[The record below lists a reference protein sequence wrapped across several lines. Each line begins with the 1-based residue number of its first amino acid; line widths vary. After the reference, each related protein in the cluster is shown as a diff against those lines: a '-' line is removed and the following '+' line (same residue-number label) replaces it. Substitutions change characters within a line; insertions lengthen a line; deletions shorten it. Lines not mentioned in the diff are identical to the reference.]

1 LPKPLLMTA
10 VIGAS
15 IAAIS
20 DRELIEIASQPIENA
35 TSAVVATSR
44 TVIRVDSRTLRLW
57 LH

>member
-1 LPKPLLMTA
+1 MTA

-20 DRELIEIASQPIENA
+20 DRELIDVASQPIENA
-35 TSAVVATSR
+35 TSAVVVTSR
-44 TVIRVDSRTLRLW
+44 RVIRVDSRTLRLW